1 MDVLDTL
8 DPRTCYRA
16 LRSRDARFDGR
27 FFTAVK
33 TTGVFCRPVCPART
47 PNRENCTFYSF
58 AAAALEA
65 GYRPCLRCR
74 PEASPSSPAWGLTS
88 ATVARAVRLIGDGAL
103 DDGGV
108 DELAARVGVGA
119 RHLRTLFTEH
129 LGASPLAVASTRRV
143 LFAKKL
149 LDETTLPITEIALS
163 SGFSS
168 LRRFNAAMSAAYGRP
183 PRAIRRRVVRDD
195 IGLSLCLPYRAP
207 FDLRSMTSYL
217 APRAIPGVESV
228 SDDCWRRTIAIDG
241 VPGTIE
247 VRPAPRGRSGKG
259 QLIARIDHPRP
270 TALLPIVERL
280 RNVFD
285 LGADPAAIAAHLRRD
300 PELASRL
307 RRARALRVA
316 GAFDGFELA
325 VRAIL
330 GQQVTVKGATKLAGR
345 LVEAYGERVSDTAPT
360 HLFPGA
366 DRLSKVDGARIGIPQ
381 ARAAAIAR
389 LARAV
394 VDGDVQLDG
403 SRDLDETRRTLLA
416 LPGLGPW
423 TVEYIAMRA
432 LRDPDAF
439 PAGDLGL
446 RRALGGIDA
455 RALEK
460 RADHFRPFRAYAA
473 MLLWTT

>member
-1 MDVLDTL
+1 MEL
-8 DPRTCYRA
+8 DPKTCYRA

-33 TTGVFCRPVCPART
+33 TTGVFCRPICPART
-47 PNRENCTFYSF
+47 PNRENCAFYPC

-74 PEASPSSPAWGLTS
+74 PEASPSTPAWGLTS
-88 ATVARAVRLIGDGAL
+88 TTVARAVRLIGDGAL
-103 DDGGV
+103 DTEGV

-149 LDETTLPITEIALS
+149 LDETTLPITVVALS
-163 SGFSS
+163 SGFAS

-183 PRAIRRRVVRDD
+183 PRSIRRRMLRDEA
-195 IGLSLCLPYRAP
+195 GLSLALPHRAP
-207 FDLRSMTSYL
+207 FDFAALAAYL
-217 APRAIPGVESV
+217 GPRAIPGVESV
-228 SDDCWRRTIAIDG
+228 DVDGWRRTITIDG
-241 VPGTIE
+241 VVGTIE
-247 VRPAPRGRSGKG
+247 VRPAAG
-259 QLIARIDHPRP
+259 QLVARIDHPAP
-270 TALLPIVERL
+270 TALLSIVERL

-285 LGADPAAIAAHLRRD
+285 LGADPLAIATHLRRD
-300 PELASRL
+300 PDLAQRL
-307 RRARALRVA
+307 RRGRAVRVP

-330 GQQVTVKGATKLAGR
+330 GQQVTVASATRLTGR
-345 LVEAYGERVSDTAPT
+345 LVEAYGSRVRDTAPT
-360 HLFPGA
+360 HAFPTP
-366 DRLSKVDGARIGIPQ
+366 DRLLDLEGARIGIPR
-381 ARAAAIAR
+381 ARAAAISA

-394 VDGDVQLDG
+394 VDGEVVLDG
-403 SRDLDETRRTLLA
+403 SRDLDDTRRAMRA
-416 LPGLGPW
+416 LPGIGAW
-423 TVEYIAMRA
+423 TVEYVAMRA

-439 PAGDLGL
+439 PSGDLGL

-460 RADHFRPFRAYAA
+460 RAERYRPFRAYAA

>member
-1 MDVLDTL
+1 VQL
-8 DPRTCYRA
+8 DPKTCYRA

-47 PNRENCTFYSF
+47 PNRENCVFYSC

-65 GYRPCLRCR
+65 GFRPCLRCR
-74 PEASPSSPAWGLTS
+74 PEASPSTPAWALTS

-103 DDGGV
+103 DADGV

-119 RHLRTLFTEH
+119 RHLRTLFHEH
-129 LGASPLAVASTRRV
+129 LGASPLSVASTRRV

-149 LDETTLPITEIALS
+149 LDETTLPVTEIALS

-183 PRAIRRRVVRDD
+183 PRAIRRRVVREEA
-195 IGLSLCLPYRAP
+195 GLSLALPYRAP
-207 FDLRSMTSYL
+207 FEFESILRYL
-217 APRAIPGVESV
+217 APRAIPNVESV
-228 SDDCWRRTIAIDG
+228 NDRAWRRTFEIDSL
-241 VPGTIE
+241 PGTIE
-247 VRPAPRGRSGKG
+247 VRPSDG
-259 QLIARIDHPRP
+259 QLVAKIDHASP
-270 TALLPIVERL
+270 TALLAIVERL

-285 LGADPAAIAAHLRRD
+285 LGADPIAIASQLRRD
-300 PELASRL
+300 PELAARL
-307 RRARALRVA
+307 RRARGLRVP

-330 GQQVTVKGATKLAGR
+330 GQQVTVAGATRLCGR
-345 LVEAYGERVSDTAPT
+345 LVEAYGKRFRDEAPT
-360 HLFPGA
+360 HLFPSP
-366 DRLSKVDGARIGIPQ
+366 DRLTKIDAARIGIPG
-381 ARAAAIAR
+381 ARAAAIAT

-394 VDGDVQLDG
+394 VDGRVCLDG
-403 SRDLDETRRTLLA
+403 SRDLDETRRAMLA
-416 LPGLGPW
+416 LPGIGPW
-423 TVEYIAMRA
+423 TVEYVAMRA

-460 RADHFRPFRAYAA
+460 RAECFRPFRAYAA

>member
-1 MDVLDTL
+1 VDVLD
-8 DPRTCYRA
+8 PKTCYRA

-47 PNRENCTFYSF
+47 PNRENCTFYPC

-103 DDGGV
+103 DVAGV

-119 RHLRTLFTEH
+119 RHLRALFAEH

-168 LRRFNAAMSAAYGRP
+168 LRRFNSAMSAAYGRP
-183 PRAIRRRVVRDD
+183 PRSIRRRVVRDEA
-195 IGLSLCLPYRAP
+195 GLSLVLPHRRP
-207 FDLRSMTSYL
+207 FDFASLLGYL
-217 APRAIPGVESV
+217 APRAIPGVEAA
-228 SDDCWRRTIAIDG
+228 SDGSWRRTLSIDG
-241 VPGTIE
+241 APGTIE
-247 VRPAPRGRSGKG
+247 VRETKG
-259 QLIARIDHPRP
+259 QLVARIDHPSP
-270 TALLPIVERL
+270 TALLSIVERL

-285 LGADPAAIAAHLRRD
+285 LGADPAMIAAQLRRD
-300 PELASRL
+300 PELATRL
-307 RRARALRVA
+307 RRARGLRVP

-330 GQQVTVKGATKLAGR
+330 GQQVTVKGATQLTGR
-345 LVEAYGERVSDTAPT
+345 LVEAYGVRVRDEAPT
-360 HLFPGA
+360 HLFPGP
-366 DRLSKVDGARIGIPQ
+366 DRLVDLDGARIGIPR
-381 ARAAAIAR
+381 ARAAAISA

-394 VDGDVQLDG
+394 VDGDVSLDG
-403 SRDLDETRRTLLA
+403 SRDLDDTRRAMLA
-416 LPGLGPW
+416 LPGIGPW
-423 TVEYIAMRA
+423 TVEYVAMRA

-460 RADHFRPFRAYAA
+460 RAERYRPFRAYAA
-473 MLLWTT
+473 MLLWTTEVA